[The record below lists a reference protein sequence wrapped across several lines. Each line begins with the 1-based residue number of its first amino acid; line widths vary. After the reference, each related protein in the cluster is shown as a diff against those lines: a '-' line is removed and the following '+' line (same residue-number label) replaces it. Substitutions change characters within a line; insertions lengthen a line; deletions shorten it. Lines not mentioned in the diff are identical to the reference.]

1 MQGKVEEIA
10 HKILAAAKELN
21 LRQAEDQPE
30 LRRQQVTSR
39 LF

>member
-10 HKILAAAKELN
+10 HKILAAAKELK
-21 LRQAEDQPE
+21 LTSGRGQQALPQ
-30 LRRQQVTSR
+30 LQATLL